1 MINLTH
7 GVFEN
12 MEDLW
17 DFANDIRLSKDRIVQ
32 IVFNNYEYVLVFY
45 DD

>member
-1 MINLTH
+1 MSNLTH
-7 GVFEN
+7 RVFEN
-12 MEDLW
+12 MRDLC